1 MYFKYYLPFLFQEST
16 SFFTFSTVILT
27 PPKIPVFVFEIAL
40 SDTPFTYEGVSVC
53 AVSHMQGPLAYE
65 LQEKLIPNL
74 IGQILRKLLQK
85 RRVKVDFCI
94 VFVLTSVEFKYY
106 R

>member
-1 MYFKYYLPFLFQEST
+1 M
-16 SFFTFSTVILT
+16 ILT
-27 PPKIPVFVFEIAL
+27 PPKIPVFFFEIAL
-40 SDTPFTYEGVSVC
+40 SDTSFPYEGVFVC
-53 AVSHMQGPLAYE
+53 AVTHMQGPLACD
-65 LQEKLIPNL
+65 LQDKLIPNL

-94 VFVLTSVEFKYY
+94 FFVLTSVEFKYY

>member
-1 MYFKYYLPFLFQEST
+1 MYDYSALIVLPSKT
-16 SFFTFSTVILT
+16 
-27 PPKIPVFVFEIAL
+27 PVFFFEIAL
-40 SDTPFTYEGVSVC
+40 SDTPFPYEGVSVC
-53 AVSHMQGPLAYE
+53 AVTHMQGPLACQ

-74 IGQILRKLLQK
+74 IEQILRKLLQK

-94 VFVLTSVEFKYY
+94 FFVLTSVEFEYY

>member
-1 MYFKYYLPFLFQEST
+1 MYDYSALIVLPSKT
-16 SFFTFSTVILT
+16 
-27 PPKIPVFVFEIAL
+27 PVFFEIAL
-40 SDTPFTYEGVSVC
+40 SDTPFPYEGVSVC
-53 AVSHMQGPLAYE
+53 AVTHMQGPLACE

-85 RRVKVDFCI
+85 RRLKVDFCI
-94 VFVLTSVEFKYY
+94 FFVLTSVEFEYY